1 MRPAFKLAEQGF
13 RQAYDE
19 LRPSI
24 DALTSQHRHFEFFW
38 YPPRDLAIA
47 KAIDETDD
55 DPEYPVAAEGSRTAW
70 NYEVLPNHRPDR
82 HTEMEFAVPLDRS
95 LDCLDEIRELILT
108 EFPDLRW
115 PVEYRT
121 LAADDVWLSQAY
133 ERDTATISVH
143 QGIDVS
149 DVPLFEA
156 CEQVFRRYDGRPHWG
171 KVHYFS
177 RAELA
182 AAHPRWSHWWARRDA
197 IDPAGVFLN
206 DVLQSWRPS
215 PPPA

>member
-1 MRPAFKLAEQGF
+1 M
-13 RQAYDE
+13 
-19 LRPSI
+19 
-24 DALTSQHRHFEFFW
+24 TSQHRHFEFFW

-55 DPEYPVAAEGSRTAW
+55 APEYPVAAEGSRTAW

-82 HTEMEFAVPLDRS
+82 HTEMESAVPLDRS
-95 LDCLDEIRELILT
+95 LECLDEIRQLILA

-121 LAADDVWLSQAY
+121 LAADDVLLSQAY

-149 DVPLFEA
+149 DKPLFEA

-171 KVHYFS
+171 KVHYFD
-177 RAELA
+177 ADALA
-182 AAHPRWSHWWARRDA
+182 AAHPRWTDWWQRRNA
-197 IDPAGVFLN
+197 IDPNGVFLN
-206 DVLQSWRPS
+206 DTLQSWQP
-215 PPPA
+215 